1 MVYLGLVGAESPMG
15 KMINHLLDNHRD
27 ECKIVFKVDTSYQ
40 KSHQD
45 SLFPDVDEAL
55 IMIPATMIIDCKG
68 HDGAYDRVKTYLWHH
83 VPAVMC
89 AVDFSQDELDALTA
103 LRRAGQKSVPT
114 LVIEHELS
122 WSSIL
127 LTEQVLSGIKAFATE
142 VTGVYIKVFNACQNS
157 QARIL
162 PLMQKINK
170 ILGVNERGLQLK
182 QSKSSCSLGLVEV
195 EFIGH
200 SANDHPA
207 GEHRTVE
214 VCLSKGDSADVT
226 SLIWNFNN
234 NVLDFWSG
242 LRKVLDFLQGC
253 SESSEARIWVDILP
267 QTLRRC
273 W

>member
-27 ECKIVFKVDTSYQ
+27 EYKIVFKVDASYQ
-40 KSHQD
+40 PSKQHN
-45 SLFPDVDEAL
+45 LFANVDDAL
-55 IMIPATMIIDCKG
+55 VMLSATIIVDCDG
-68 HDGAYDRVKTYLWHH
+68 HDGAFERAKTYLWYH

-127 LTEQVLSGIKAFATE
+127 LTEQVLSGIRAFAPEVTE
-142 VTGVYIKVFNACQNS
+142 VHISVFGACKDS
-157 QARIL
+157 SARCL
-162 PLMQKINK
+162 SLMRKINK
-170 ILGVNERGLQLK
+170 ILGVNEYGLHLK
-182 QSKSSCSLGLVEV
+182 QSKCSCSLGLVKV
-195 EFIGH
+195 EFIGR
-200 SANDHPA
+200 SADDHPS

-214 VCLSKGDSADVT
+214 VCLQKENNDIT

-234 NVLDFWSG
+234 HAFDFWSG
-242 LRKVLDFLQGC
+242 LHQVLDFVQEC
-253 SESSEARIWVDILP
+253 PESSETHILIDILP
-267 QTLRRC
+267 QMLRRC

>member
-1 MVYLGLVGAESPMG
+1 MVYLGLVGAESPLG
-15 KMINHLLDNHRD
+15 KLIVRLLDDHRD
-27 ECKIVFKVDTSYQ
+27 AYKIVFKVDTSYQ

-45 SLFPDVDEAL
+45 SLFSDVDEAL
-55 IMIPATMIIDCKG
+55 IMIPATMIIDCEG

-142 VTGVYIKVFNACQNS
+142 VTGVHINIFGACNNTQK
-157 QARIL
+157 RCL

-170 ILGVNERGLQLK
+170 ILGLNEKGLQLR
-182 QSKSSCSLGLVEV
+182 QSTSSCSLGIVKIA
-195 EFIGH
+195 FTGY
-200 SANDHPA
+200 SANNNPS

-214 VCLSKGDSADVT
+214 VFLQKENSDIT
-226 SLIWNFNN
+226 SLTWDFNN
-234 NVLDFWSG
+234 NMLDFWSG
-242 LRKVLDFLQGC
+242 LHQVLDFLQDC
-253 SESSEARIWVDILP
+253 PESSEARIWVDVLP
-267 QTLRRC
+267 HMLRRC